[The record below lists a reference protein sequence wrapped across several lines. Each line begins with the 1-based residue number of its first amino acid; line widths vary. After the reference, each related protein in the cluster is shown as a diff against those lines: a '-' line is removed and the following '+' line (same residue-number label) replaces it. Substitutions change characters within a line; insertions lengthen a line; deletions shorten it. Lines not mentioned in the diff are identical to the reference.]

1 MAKSNVI
8 KTGISKE
15 LMRIY
20 DAPSDDPQAEAE
32 GDELF
37 AITGEDP
44 TDDEFDVMVNFKLTH
59 KQKLARLKV
68 LHQKG
73 GMK

>member
-1 MAKSNVI
+1 MAKKSYNEMSE
-8 KTGISKE
+8 T
-15 LMRIY
+15 LRRIFE
-20 DAPSDDPQAEAE
+20 APSDDPQAEAE

-44 TDDEFDVMVNFKLTH
+44 TDDEFDVMVNSKLTH

-68 LHQKG
+68 LHKKG